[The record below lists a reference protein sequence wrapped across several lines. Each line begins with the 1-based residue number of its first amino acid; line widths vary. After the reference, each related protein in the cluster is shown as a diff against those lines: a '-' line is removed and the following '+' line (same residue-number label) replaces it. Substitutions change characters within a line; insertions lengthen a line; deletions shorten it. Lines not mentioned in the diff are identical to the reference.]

1 MSTLFTIASGNL
13 TDNIFARTI
22 TNTDITSQTNV
33 LSIGTTPID
42 INNFNGD
49 GSTIWGVSF
58 NIQSRSQ
65 NATGKFSCKL
75 YDSYNIE
82 LGSLVVPVS
91 NFPAGDNS
99 GGING
104 DISEIWQTLKFDNAV
119 STSNGSQYYLR
130 LSASNNDELFFYGL
144 PQLDETIVDFA
155 SNSDILV
162 TGNVTQGSFNPY
174 NTNTWSI
181 YFNNGGYLLNDTNE
195 AFNLSTNDFTIDFWC
210 YLSEVRNHRIVSL
223 ANLNIDV
230 LSSNFVSISGVT
242 SNLSVPQNTWTHI
255 AVTRT
260 SNKIN
265 VYVDGIKSNDINIA
279 NNFNFSKNTLF
290 LGRDRTVTSNYM
302 HGYLYNFRI
311 TKKQAL
317 YTQNFTK
324 PNNLTSKTTN
334 GGANPSTLPIE
345 SNVEFLILCGENYL
359 NGIRRKFVNSTLI
372 NAAPVSPFT
381 TYTNCG
387 YFRSSGAIYPQI
399 SLASPGLNSFTVET
413 WFKTDSN
420 NVSNFIILD
429 CRGSVSDPGAVLYI
443 NNANDKISY
452 QDNGSQRIIGSVI
465 VPGVWYHCALVREA
479 GQPIKLYLDGILQG
493 SYGTA
498 ATTFSF
504 GNRQYI
510 GSSFL
515 LNENLDG
522 LSLKNFRI
530 TNTAVYTGDF
540 TRPEAD
546 IPLSAISG
554 TQLLLHFNNKNKQ
567 IFDRSGNNDL
577 IIGGAPKIV
586 SNTPP
591 AYVVG
596 KWEDDKVIYFNGV
609 NDSISILNTNF
620 NSSEFTLRCRFQI
633 FSDMY
638 FGRGAIVSKSF
649 GSAVGSF
656 RLEYD
661 GRTAIAAASRG
672 VTFRYSTNGTTWN
685 SIFMIRNDDM
695 GLWGGRSTHIYDMAF
710 VSVDNTLKA
719 YVNGVLLSSVNLAS
733 PIFSDS
739 QPIYIGNDGNGH
751 FYGHIDNVTL
761 LNKAVYTSNFSI
773 TARDYYLKDAVFCI
787 DGNVDASSLDSTHSQ
802 FKDESSYNRTIYST
816 FPGPIS
822 NKSSVATQRSLI
834 DTKKYSY
841 AFSPNYINHKNV
853 YADYI
858 EFENTNDF
866 NPQTWLGFTIECW
879 VKTNNKNL
887 AKQPIFNIANSYFN
901 LNLQN
906 GIPVFGDLITSDTQL
921 DNNWHHIAVV
931 MNMFNVYLY
940 VDGILKQTSFYQTYT
955 GGTMRIGADF
965 STPINVFDGY
975 ISDLRIT
982 KNQALYVNDFT
993 PPTSTLT
1000 VNGNGGALY
1009 GNTPTEYPLIEN
1021 VLLLEADD
1029 KSTNPATD
1037 ISYPNLLNGASITQA
1052 PSAEFSPFSPEE
1064 IYNKYS
1070 HGGSIYFDG
1079 TGDLITVS
1087 EKNDEYTFGSSDFT
1101 VEFWYYAVGDPT
1113 GDTPL
1118 LTWQGTDILAD
1129 GIKFSF
1135 INSNEIRAELGNNN
1149 IADVTLNGTGSFTN
1163 QWNHIALTRSSN
1175 NYRLFINGKT
1185 ARTLSYVGLNLFND
1199 NNSIKLGEN
1208 NCKGYMSDV
1217 RITKGECLY
1226 NEFFIPSSSAL
1237 TLTDNGATGFGA
1249 TLLTVSPNL
1258 LINGIKAG
1266 IYDASANNNILLE
1279 GNSFAV
1285 SLDDTVNASTNY
1297 KENTLIFNGRK
1308 NNNYLQ
1314 LPASLSLDFSN
1325 DFWIDFWMKSS
1336 KFGHDTLSRRI
1347 VTLGSVSSVSALH
1360 VCINA
1365 TGNDRKLQLFSNTN
1379 ILSTNFDYA
1388 DGIWH
1393 HVGIGRKGST
1403 LSVYRDGVFDASAIN
1418 SVNYNDGIVNGA
1430 FVGIYGDASRNKGRY
1445 DGKLTSIRIINGE
1458 CVHTSNYALPSAAA
1472 TLTQDGGTGVN
1483 NMGNVS
1489 LFLKL
1494 NNIVAPVNSHI
1505 ITSAAEK
1512 LSSITEYSKTGNLT
1526 NFDAL
1531 TSSRL
1536 PSRSAPGTTA
1546 SLFIPGNRF
1555 LRAPLTNFQSKGDW
1569 TIETYVYPLTSAKE
1583 NTVIF
1588 GLTERTIL
1596 SINDLSLCYSDGAY
1610 KLRNSL
1616 LPNGINLS
1624 AAGSLSAWSH
1634 VAVCKKNNNL
1644 SMYVNGTRT
1653 TASTA
1658 NIDVQM
1664 NPLSTTAML
1673 IGALAVD
1680 DAFGAQ
1686 AVFYG
1691 DIYNTRIIDGRALYD
1706 GNFNTTTVVVPSTL
1720 SATADTVFLYNNA
1733 KDTLYY
1739 KPGPIEKTVITGYLN
1754 GNEKTQLTVNNSL
1767 SDTLLN
1773 NISIQNGG
1781 VLTSPSNTNSNI
1793 NITNN
1798 GLKIGAGGKFVLSAG
1813 FGYKKTV
1820 NLVES
1825 KIHVMHGGSLQV
1837 AGLQKTGY
1845 VTLTGSHAASSTVF
1859 TFNETPVNWLSG
1871 DSLLLLP
1878 TSAAA
1883 AQFDEL
1889 TARSTVNNRLSTT
1902 SASVYI
1908 HQNYDGIPTVVNA
1921 SRNISIKGLNSSR
1934 RGWIQFDK
1942 SSNSYICDTEFENL
1956 GMDGITTESLIFNV
1970 NQDGY
1975 ALLSGCYIDGTG
1987 STNVNGNNLFNKCYN
2002 LNLLNNTFYNH
2013 SGDALCIN
2021 KSLYNSNISNNL
2033 LLRSGLNGLRF
2044 ENISLNADVVM
2055 SNNIA
2060 IANGSRGTFIDN
2072 VDGYVKGIK
2081 NWLNTSQGL
2090 YFATPSKGENIDL
2103 TNNDTVVNDEATNN
2117 TVSFDTPFADSFPEE
2132 TCTGSY
2138 TKSISWNKNSSYLFE
2153 DDFTIEGFFK
2163 FNAAS
2168 TQESRLFVT
2177 NPGVEGIGS
2186 IKLTYVV
2193 NTRVL
2198 KFYTN
2203 ESTNTAKITVTVPYA
2218 PLSMWHHIAVC
2229 REGGVISLYFNGE
2242 RLGTYSSNFE
2252 FDGTVAGIAIG
2263 SSTLDSTSK
2272 SVYGFRVLRSA
2283 VYASQNNIT
2292 IPSTPFTV
2300 DSDTVLLYKRT
2311 IKTGTTNINNIENYY
2326 NTAGGMF
2333 VDGSNTNL
2341 ENTTISNISSVNN
2354 TTFGISISSTNNDY
2368 RESMSVTAK
2377 DLYIAGNKT
2386 IGFIVN
2392 NMTTILSG
2400 VYIANSTNNNA
2411 QFKLGSGFTKIN
2423 GLTSLMGNNNPNIII
2438 HSSKSYNPVIFNK
2451 VFLDKSTLL
2460 TNNYTGIPLYIRDTE
2475 FSNFNFDNST
2485 ISNVTTGYSISLSG
2499 YVLGSY
2505 QFTNTSITSAGVQN
2519 LSCLPVRNIK
2529 TAGVVFMN
2537 KNGVVGN
2544 HESYTR
2550 LGKRS
2555 TDTTLS
2561 AGNVAEKLTPYSATD
2576 KFKSGSK
2583 FVSINDGNDVTVKLN
2598 VAVSNDYNGNNPRL
2612 IIKKNSSIGIPQ
2624 DHILYTIPKTTTYTA
2639 VTATT
2644 PVVQGNGIMEFY
2656 VDCDGTIGSIYV
2668 DDWKL
2673 INN

>member
-155 SNSDILV
+155 SNSDIV
-162 TGNVTQGSFNPY
+162 ATGNTTQGSFNPY
-174 NTNTWSI
+174 NTNAWSVFI
-181 YFNNGGYLLNDTNE
+181 NHGANINVASEE
-195 AFNLSTNDFTIDFWC
+195 AFFLGTQNFTIDFWC
-210 YLSEVRNHRIVSL
+210 YLVETRTHRIVSL
-223 ANLNIDV
+223 NNLNIDV
-230 LSSNFVSISGVT
+230 SDTNALVLSGVST
-242 SNLSVPQNTWTHI
+242 GLNVEQNTWTHI

-260 SNKIN
+260 GN
-265 VYVDGIKSNDINIA
+265 VLNGYVNGIKSNNITIA
-279 NNFNFSKNTLF
+279 SNLNFIQQSLV
-290 LGRDRTVTSNYM
+290 LGKDRSTATPYM
-302 HGYLYNFRI
+302 HGHLFNFRVI
-311 TKKQAL
+311 KNQAL
-317 YTQNFTK
+317 YTSNFTK
-324 PNNLTSKTTN
+324 PTSVSTKTSN
-334 GGANPSTLPIE
+334 GGATPSTDPIDE
-345 SNVEFLILCGENYL
+345 NVGFLILDGKNYL
-359 NGIRRKFVNSTLI
+359 EGINRKLVNGTLTKSTINSPYNTYRDITLFDYAGLRVTPPVPNPGTSDYTIECWFNLVESGAYIFDTRSISDTSSAIIYFNGNVLTFWVFTAPRLTYTATVGVWTHMALVRTAGVHRLYI
-372 NAAPVSPFT
+372 NGVQQGG
-381 TYTNCG
+381 TYTNNTLTFNEALDNQ
-387 YFRSSGAIYPQI
+387 YIARSYTNAKYGAI
-399 SLASPGLNSFTVET
+399 
-413 WFKTDSN
+413 
-420 NVSNFIILD
+420 
-429 CRGSVSDPGAVLYI
+429 R
-443 NNANDKISY
+443 
-452 QDNGSQRIIGSVI
+452 
-465 VPGVWYHCALVREA
+465 
-479 GQPIKLYLDGILQG
+479 
-493 SYGTA
+493 
-498 ATTFSF
+498 
-504 GNRQYI
+504 
-510 GSSFL
+510 
-515 LNENLDG
+515 
-522 LSLKNFRI
+522 LKNFRI
-530 TNTAVYTGDF
+530 THTAVYNGDF
-540 TRPEAD
+540 TAPD
-546 IPLSAISG
+546 IDTPLSAIAG
-554 TQLLLHFNNKNKQ
+554 TKLLCNFNNKNKQ
-567 IFDRSGNNDL
+567 IFDTVKNRNLDIWGTPRIVNSIGEGRGSLFFDNQSFINVDLSDVDTTNFTLQCRVKFYNDIFGARST
-577 IIGGAPKIV
+577 IFRC
-586 SNTPP
+586 NTPN
-591 AYVVG
+591 
-596 KWEDDKVIYFNGV
+596 KVSMQLGYFSNVSGWAKGLLFMYSENG
-609 NDSISILNTNF
+609 
-620 NSSEFTLRCRFQI
+620 SSWKTRWTLVPEA
-633 FSDMY
+633 SMN
-638 FGRGAIVSKSF
+638 F
-649 GSAVGSF
+649 GSNSHTNV
-656 RLEYD
+656 YD
-661 GRTAIAAASRG
+661 VAIQ
-672 VTFRYSTNGTTWN
+672 
-685 SIFMIRNDDM
+685 
-695 GLWGGRSTHIYDMAF
+695 
-710 VSVDNTLKA
+710 VSSNIITA
-719 YVNGVLLSSVNLAS
+719 YVNGVALSSESTAGVYNMGTLVG
-733 PIFSDS
+733 
-739 QPIYIGNDGNGH
+739 IGRDPSSLNNFH
-751 FYGHIDNVTL
+751 YGWIDKFIIH
-761 LNKAVYTSNFSI
+761 NKALFAGNYNSALVLNSNN
-773 TARDYYLKDAVFCI
+773 YYDRDAVFCL
-787 DGNVDASSLDSTHSQ
+787 DGNGNSVADLNQNHSQ
-802 FKDESSYNRTIYST
+802 FIDSSGQRQVTVSNYAPVGSEWAASQFRENLNT
-816 FPGPIS
+816 FNSLAVGP
-822 NKSSVATQRSLI
+822 
-834 DTKKYSY
+834 
-841 AFSPNYINHKNV
+841 NHGNFVNV
-853 YADYI
+853 KMDYI
-858 EFENTNDF
+858 DRPKLEKYYISSSSDFTVESWVIANTASNQGILNISEGGLGFGLADGKPFVGKTNGSIILSSISAINDKLWHHLAVTRSSGNLSMFIDGRLSGSKIDNTEFMAGRLRIAGDF
-866 NPQTWLGFTIECW
+866 N
-879 VKTNNKNL
+879 
-887 AKQPIFNIANSYFN
+887 
-901 LNLQN
+901 
-906 GIPVFGDLITSDTQL
+906 D
-921 DNNWHHIAVV
+921 
-931 MNMFNVYLY
+931 
-940 VDGILKQTSFYQTYT
+940 
-955 GGTMRIGADF
+955 
-965 STPINVFDGY
+965 PINLFNGY
-975 ISDLRIT
+975 LADVRLV
-982 KNQALYVNDFT
+982 KGQALYTTDFT
-993 PPTSTLT
+993 PPTSLLNLT
-1000 VNGNGGALY
+1000 TNGGA
-1009 GNTPTEYPLIEN
+1009 TPSVAPLSSN
-1021 VLLLEADD
+1021 VLVLEAN
-1029 KSTNPATD
+1029 NPATD
-1037 ISYPNLLNGASITQA
+1037 PTNILTYPILNSGAIITQA
-1052 PSAEFSPFSPEE
+1052 PSATFSPFTPEE
-1064 IYNKYS
+1064 IYTPS
-1070 HGGSIYFDG
+1070 THGGSLYFDG
-1079 TGDLITVS
+1079 TGDLVSVS
-1087 EKNDEYTFGSSDFT
+1087 ERVDEFTFGTSDFT
-1101 VEFWYYAVGDPT
+1101 TEFWYFPTTIDAGDA
-1113 GDTPL
+1113 PL
-1118 LTWQGTDILAD
+1118 LTWESSSDLAD
-1129 GIKFSF
+1129 GIFIKFTTST
-1135 INSNEIRAELGNNN
+1135 NLQVLLGNNHTQE
-1149 IADVTLNGTGSFTN
+1149 VTLDAPGTYLN
-1163 QWNHIALTRSSN
+1163 QWSHIALTRRGN
-1175 NYRLFINGKT
+1175 TYRLFVNGNLMNT
-1185 ARTLSYVGLNLFND
+1185 AFYTGLNLSND
-1199 NNSIKLGEN
+1199 NNKLKIGEA
-1208 NCKGYMSDV
+1208 CKGYISDIRV
-1217 RITKGECLY
+1217 TKGQALY
-1226 NEFFIPSSSAL
+1226 IEYFIPPSSSL
-1237 TLTDNGATGFGA
+1237 TLTQNGATGAGVVTLTA
-1249 TLLTVSPNL
+1249 TPNL
-1258 LINGIKAG
+1258 LINGTGAG
-1266 IYDASANNNILLE
+1266 IYDGSANNNILAE
-1279 GNSFAV
+1279 GASFQV
-1285 SLDDTVNASTNY
+1285 GLSETIYSNTNY
-1297 KENTLIFNGRK
+1297 TDNTLIFNGVL

-1314 LPASLSLDFSN
+1314 IPASPSLDFSG
-1325 DFWIDFWMKSS
+1325 DFWIDFWMNTS
-1336 KFGHDTLSRRI
+1336 KWKTDSISRRI

-1418 SVNYNDGIVNGA
+1418 SVNYNNGIVNGA

-1494 NNIVAPVNSHI
+1494 NNIVAPINSHI
-1505 ITSAAEK
+1505 ITATAEK
-1512 LSSITEYSKTGNLT
+1512 LSSITEYSKTDNLT
-1526 NFDAL
+1526 NFDVL

-1569 TIETYVYPLTSAKE
+1569 TIETYVYPLTSSKE
-1583 NTVIF
+1583 NTVVF

-1653 TASTA
+1653 VASTA

-1664 NPLSTTAML
+1664 NPLSTTAMV

-1781 VLTSPSNTNSNI
+1781 VLTSPSNNNSNI

-1813 FGYKKTV
+1813 KGYNKTV

-1825 KIHVMHGGSLQV
+1825 KIHVMHGGSLHV
-1837 AGLQKTGY
+1837 TGLQKTGY
-1845 VTLTGSHAASSTVF
+1845 VTLSGSHAASSTVF

-1871 DSLLLLP
+1871 DSLLMLP
-1878 TSAAA
+1878 SSAAA

-1889 TARSTVNNRLSTT
+1889 TARSVVNNRLSTT

-1934 RGWIQFDK
+1934 RGWLQFDK

-1956 GMDGITTESLIFNV
+1956 GKDGKTTESLIFNV

-1975 ALLSGCYIDGTG
+1975 ALLSGCYIDGTDG
-1987 STNVNGNNLFNKCYN
+1987 TNVNGNNLFDKCYN

-2060 IANGSRGTFIDN
+2060 IANGSRGSFLDN
-2072 VDGYVKGIK
+2072 VDGYVSGIK
-2081 NWLNTSQGL
+2081 NWLNASQGL
-2090 YFATPSKGENIDL
+2090 YFATPSKGENVDL
-2103 TNNDTVVNDEATNN
+2103 TNNDIFITDEATNN
-2117 TVSFDTPFADSFPEE
+2117 TVSFDTPFANTYPEE
-2132 TCTGSY
+2132 TCTSSY
-2138 TKSISWNKNSSYLFE
+2138 TKSIAWNKNSSYFFDE
-2153 DDFTIEGFFK
+2153 DFTIEGFYK

-2229 REGGVISLYFNGE
+2229 REDGVISLYFNGE

-2263 SSTLDSTSK
+2263 SSTLDSSSK
-2272 SVYGFRVLRSA
+2272 SVYGFRVLTSA

-2292 IPSTPFTV
+2292 IPSAPFTV

-2341 ENTTISNISSVNN
+2341 ANTTISNISSVNN

-2368 RESMSVTAK
+2368 KESMSVTAK
-2377 DLYIAGNKT
+2377 DLYIVGNKT

-2392 NMTTILSG
+2392 NMSTVLSG
-2400 VYIANSTNNNA
+2400 VYVANSTTNNA
-2411 QFKLGSGFTKIN
+2411 QLRFGAGTTKVT
-2423 GLTSLMGNNNPNIII
+2423 GLTSLMSSNNPNIII
-2438 HSSKSYNPVIFNK
+2438 HSSKSYNPVNFNN
-2451 VFLDKSTLL
+2451 VILDKSSTL
-2460 TNNYTGIPLYIRDTE
+2460 TTAYTGIPLYIRDTE
-2475 FSNFNFDNST
+2475 FTNFNFDNST
-2485 ISNVTTGYSISLSG
+2485 ITNVATGYSIALSG
-2499 YVLGSY
+2499 STLGSY

-2583 FVSINDGNDVTVKLN
+2583 FVSINDGNDVTIKLN

-2612 IIKKNSSIGIPQ
+2612 IIKKNSSIGFPQ